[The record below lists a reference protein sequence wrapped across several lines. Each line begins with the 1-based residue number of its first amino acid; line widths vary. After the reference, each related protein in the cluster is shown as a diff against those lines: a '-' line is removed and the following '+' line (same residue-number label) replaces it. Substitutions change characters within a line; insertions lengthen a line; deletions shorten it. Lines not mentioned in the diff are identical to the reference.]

1 MTRFF
6 ATAFLFL
13 VACPWLMVAQSSDE
27 TAKRFHVFPQL
38 ADGDGWKSSL
48 LVTNVSQSA
57 SQCTFSLYGMDVYRF
72 ADINGITASG
82 STATFDLEESG
93 GYLVWESKNELLSVA
108 TGYATLD
115 CSAPV
120 VAQVLYAFTDPFG
133 ETAGMATVFSSQ
145 AAAVF
150 QFPVLEQGK
159 LAFAIANDA
168 DSDASCDFVL
178 ESPDR
183 LNLGERTLPVP
194 LRSNVPKFISEV
206 IPIPDGFTGGS
217 ATISCDQQVSII
229 GLQIDGTIFTTLPPA
244 ILNPLSERAALTA
257 LYDSTDGP
265 GWTNSRNWKTAAALD
280 KWHGVTTDA
289 DGRVQRLGLSFNGL
303 SGTIPA
309 ELGNLT
315 NLQWLNLWNNDL
327 SGTIPAE
334 LGNLTN
340 LQSLNLL
347 GNDLSGTIP
356 AELGNL
362 TNLQVLYLSQ
372 NRLSGTI
379 PAELGNLTNLQG
391 MYLYENELSGTIPAE
406 LGNLTNL
413 ESLYLY
419 ENELSGTI
427 PAELGNLT
435 NLQWL
440 NLLGNDLSGTIPAEL
455 GNLTNLRELELRQNR
470 LSGSIPAELSTLA
483 NLRVLYLGGNDLSG
497 TIPAELGNLTNLQGL
512 GLNGNEL
519 NGMLPSSLTN
529 LHQLR
534 SFWFHDNPGLCAPLN
549 ATFQNWLSG
558 IADLRGPVCDP

>member
-93 GYLVWESKNELLSVA
+93 DYLVWGSKNELSVA
-108 TGYATLD
+108 NGYATLD

-145 AAAVF
+145 AATVF
-150 QFPVLEQGK
+150 QFPVLEQGE

-194 LRSNVPKFISEV
+194 LRSNVAKFISQV

-244 ILNPLSERAALTA
+244 ILNPLSERAVLTA

-280 KWHGVTTDA
+280 EWHGVTTDA
-289 DGRVQRLGLSFNGL
+289 DGRVQRLDLSFNGL
-303 SGTIPA
+303 SGSIPA

-327 SGTIPAE
+327 SG
-334 LGNLTN
+334 
-340 LQSLNLL
+340 S
-347 GNDLSGTIP
+347 
-356 AELGNL
+356 
-362 TNLQVLYLSQ
+362 
-372 NRLSGTI
+372 
-379 PAELGNLTNLQG
+379 
-391 MYLYENELSGTIPAE
+391 
-406 LGNLTNL
+406 
-413 ESLYLY
+413 
-419 ENELSGTI
+419 I

-440 NLLGNDLSGTIPAEL
+440 NLLGNDLSGSIPAEL
-455 GNLTNLRELELRQNR
+455 GNLTNLQGMYLYQNR
-470 LSGSIPAELSTLA
+470 
-483 NLRVLYLGGNDLSG
+483 LSG
-497 TIPAELGNLTNLQGL
+497 TIPAELGNLTNLRVLELRQNRLSGTIPAELGNLTNLRVL

-529 LHQLR
+529 LHQLF

-549 ATFQNWLSG
+549 AAFQNWLSG
-558 IADLRGPVCDP
+558 IADLQGPVCGP